1 MYNISKNRLEDI
13 LNRYLERII
22 LSKKSTF
29 TKTENFYAEY
39 FLKLDDEILNKTI
52 SNVAE
57 ETESSTASIF
67 KFIKKLGFKGYKDF
81 QLNLATN
88 INKNSDDSL
97 LTAITSV
104 NENDSPDEIANKI
117 MAFNIQSMYTLK
129 EDIKNIPFESC
140 LNLIKKSKKI
150 HFFGMGGSATIAYD
164 SYHKFLRT
172 KYMVNYVQDYHMQL
186 SACTKMDQ
194 NDCIFVFSHSGR
206 TLEAIEVS
214 KVAKKNKA
222 KIIALT
228 GNPKSEMVKI
238 SDEAMI
244 LPSIE
249 SEHGTESLN
258 ARILYLTVMD
268 ILLISLMYDNVEENK
283 KYMKKRLDALKVT
296 KK

>member
-1 MYNISKNRLEDI
+1 
-13 LNRYLERII
+13 
-22 LSKKSTF
+22 
-29 TKTENFYAEY
+29 
-39 FLKLDDEILNKTI
+39 
-52 SNVAE
+52 
-57 ETESSTASIF
+57 
-67 KFIKKLGFKGYKDF
+67 
-81 QLNLATN
+81 
-88 INKNSDDSL
+88 
-97 LTAITSV
+97 
-104 NENDSPDEIANKI
+104 
-117 MAFNIQSMYTLK
+117 
-129 EDIKNIPFESC
+129 
-140 LNLIKKSKKI
+140 
-150 HFFGMGGSATIAYD
+150 
-164 SYHKFLRT
+164 
-172 KYMVNYVQDYHMQL
+172 MVNYISDSHMQL